1 MHNIIKDMTQNCQDL
16 TLLYVEDEQQLAE
29 ATFQMLEPFFEKIV
43 LCHDG
48 KEGLEAYENS
58 PFDIVLSDIIM
69 PKLNGKEMSKEI
81 KKINPSQ
88 IIIIM
93 SAHEDSE
100 HLMTLID
107 IGIHKFVTKPTEMN
121 KLFSILIE
129 SAININN
136 AKKVA
141 HLAQKTEESLAESQI
156 MLRTIIDTVPVRIFW
171 KDIESRYLG
180 ANKLFAQDAGYEDA
194 SEIIG
199 KNDFD
204 LIWKDEAQAY
214 IDDDQ
219 NVIKSGKEKLSY
231 EEVQTQKDGS
241 LRWLNTSKTVLLD
254 ANHHTM
260 GVLGT
265 YNDITE
271 QKNNIEAIK
280 KAKESLGYLAEHDE
294 LTDLPNRILFF
305 DRLHQAIKN
314 ADRLDKKVGVIFI
327 DLDRFKDINDSFGH
341 DTGDHI
347 IKLFGERLR
356 KQLRKIDTIARF
368 GGDEFIILI
377 ESVNEQVDILEVMQ
391 KLMASMKATFH
402 VDDKIFYLTISAG
415 ISIYP
420 DHGDKEELL
429 IRNADTAMY
438 RAKKEG
444 RNTFHFYNQEMTISS
459 LHHITMAK
467 NIQQAIKNNE
477 FVLYYQPQ
485 VDGRRGTLIGM
496 EALIRWKSPDMGF
509 VSPVDF
515 IPIAEDVGLIAE
527 IGKFVFKEAST
538 QIARWYAQGYHP
550 GRMAINLSALELQ
563 QPDFVDSLEKRLE
576 SAQCQRDW
584 IELEITEGYTMKHP
598 QEAINTLNEITKLGI
613 KLSIDDFGTGY
624 SSLAYL
630 KKLPIYKLKI
640 DQAFVKDLPSNSH
653 DIAIVKTIISLAQT
667 MQFEVI
673 AEGVET
679 QDQHDFLIQNGCHNI
694 QGYYYAKPMPAKD
707 MELFLQ
713 EFSQGV

>member
-713 EFSQGV
+713 GFSQGV